1 MFLACALQAMSF
13 SPESPSRT
21 LGLGLGRSWHLQNLA
36 TKGRVGS
43 STTTYIN
50 TQGRPKLYRGKCDR
64 DLVLRMSTTEEDSEG
79 GFDLKAWFN
88 PNTRGGVIVWSIIL
102 TVVPVLVNNALVDS
116 GMNSD
121 DVGAYVGF
129 AFVCLSMV
137 GWASTYLFRVAN
149 KDMTYATQ
157 LREYENAVLEK
168 RLEELAD
175 DEIQALLEEIEDDD
189 VPPPAP
195 LGKNSSINPPE
206 EQPNRFEK

>member
-1 MFLACALQAMSF
+1 MRSLFLLTAVSMTVNVMS
-13 SPESPSRT
+13 
-21 LGLGLGRSWHLQNLA
+21 LKL
-36 TKGRVGS
+36 
-43 STTTYIN
+43 STNGILSVRGVSMGVETSM
-50 TQGRPKLYRGKCDR
+50 YRLMSAKTE
-64 DLVLRMSTTEEDSEG
+64 LRMSGTETSSDEHETK
-79 GFDLKAWFN
+79 FDLEAWFN

-102 TVVPVLVNNALVDS
+102 TTVPILLNNALVEGGMDS
-116 GMNSD
+116 D
-121 DVGAYVGF
+121 KVGAYVGF

-189 VPPPAP
+189 Q
-195 LGKNSSINPPE
+195 G
-206 EQPNRFEK
+206 

>member
-1 MFLACALQAMSF
+1 MGKRILKMS
-13 SPESPSRT
+13 SSEEESR
-21 LGLGLGRSWHLQNLA
+21 
-36 TKGRVGS
+36 
-43 STTTYIN
+43 
-50 TQGRPKLYRGKCDR
+50 
-64 DLVLRMSTTEEDSEG
+64 E

-88 PNTRGGVIVWSIIL
+88 PNTRGGVIVWSTIL
-102 TVVPVLVNNALVDS
+102 IVLPVLFNNALVDS

-121 DVGAYVGF
+121 EVGAYVGF

-189 VPPPAP
+189 TPAAP
-195 LGKNSSINPPE
+195 LGKNSSIKSPE
-206 EQPNRFEK
+206 EQPTRPA